1 MAESRSQELWQR
13 AQKVIPGGVNSP
25 VRAMAAVGMDPLF
38 LRSGRGCLVE
48 DADGNRYID
57 YVGSWG
63 PLILGHADPD
73 VVAAVKKA
81 AEKGTSFGAPT
92 EAEVLFAEML
102 TRLVP
107 SLDKV
112 RLVSSG
118 TEATMSALRLARGYT
133 GRDLIVKF
141 DGCYHGHSD
150 GLLVAA
156 GSGLATLGIPSC
168 PGVPDEVAELSISLP
183 YNDLSLVE
191 KLFHEKGEQVAAVI
205 IEPVAGN
212 MGVVPSVPGFLQGIR
227 DICDEYGSLLIFDE
241 VITGFRVALGGAQ
254 EIYDVTPDLTTLG
267 KVIGGG
273 LPLGAYG
280 GSADVMGHISPV
292 GPVYQ
297 AGTLSG
303 NPLATAAGL
312 KALDLLDAAGVYD
325 RLEQSAASLF
335 DGLGEI
341 FADKGLDYCGN
352 RVGSMFSF
360 FFQKGPVTDWE
371 SASKSDT
378 ELFGKWYRAMISRGV
393 YLAPSQYECTF
404 VSLAHSAEVIGQT
417 LSVAEDAVKE
427 L

>member
-25 VRAMAAVGMDPLF
+25 VRSMAAVGMDPLF

-48 DADGNRYID
+48 DVDGNRYID

-102 TRLVP
+102 TRLMP

-168 PGVPDEVAELSISLP
+168 PGVPDDVAELSISLP

-191 KLFHEKGEQVAAVI
+191 KFFHEKGEQVAAVI
-205 IEPVAGN
+205 VEPVAGN
-212 MGVVPSVPGFLQGIR
+212 MGVVPSVPGFLQGLR
-227 DICDEYGSLLIFDE
+227 DICDEYGTLLIFDE

-267 KVIGGG
+267 KIIGGG

-280 GSADVMGHISPV
+280 GSADVMGHISPM

-312 KALDLLDAAGVYD
+312 KALDRLDAAGVYD
-325 RLEQSAASLF
+325 RLEQSAASLY

-341 FADKGLDYCGN
+341 FAAKGLDYCGN

-371 SASKSDT
+371 SAAKSDT

-404 VSLAHSAEVIGQT
+404 VSLAHNEEVIGRT